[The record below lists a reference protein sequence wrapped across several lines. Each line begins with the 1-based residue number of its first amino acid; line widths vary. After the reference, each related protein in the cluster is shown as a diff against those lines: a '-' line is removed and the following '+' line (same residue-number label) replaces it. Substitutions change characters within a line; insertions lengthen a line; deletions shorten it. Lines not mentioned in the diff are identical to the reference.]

1 MEMAYRNYIYEA
13 IARGEVLS
21 WMMPVFKTLRLS
33 EITKTMNTDRK
44 EKKPKN

>member
-1 MEMAYRNYIYEA
+1 MEMAYRNYVYEA

-21 WMMPVFKTLRLS
+21 WMTPVFKTLRLS
-33 EITKTMNTDRK
+33 EITKRMNTDRK